1 MKKVLSYSVVA
12 IMAILFSACNGS
24 TKEVTDD
31 NITEKFL
38 VGQWKATQVIYN
50 YYANGELLESGSTFF
65 VGELA
70 DEAPILEFF
79 DNGQV
84 NENIGLIGI
93 SGTYTVSEDGTQLAI
108 SDGDETEILGLKKV
122 SNTEIEVSFKA
133 ESTNEGITYLE
144 EIIWVLKKQSL

>member
-24 TKEVTDD
+24 SNEVTDE

-50 YYANGELLESGSTFF
+50 YYANGDLLESGSTFF

-70 DEAPILEFF
+70 EEAPILEFL

-84 NENIGLIGI
+84 NESNGLIGI
-93 SGTYTVSEDGTQLAI
+93 LGTYTVSEDGTQLI
-108 SDGDETEILGLKKV
+108 VSDGDETEILGLKKV
-122 SNTEIEVSFKA
+122 SNTEIELSFQV
-133 ESTNEGITYLE
+133 ERTVREITYLD
-144 EIIWVLKKQSL
+144 EIIWVLEKQSL